1 MLTKSTARH
10 AVKEKRK
17 GQGRRLLGAGQ
28 DGEEA
33 EEEEVLG
40 ATSL

>member
-1 MLTKSTARH
+1 MQLKKKGRG
-10 AVKEKRK
+10 KEE
-17 GQGRRLLGAGQ
+17 GSWGAGQ

-40 ATSL
+40 TTSL